1 MRTPR
6 TLLTLM
12 CVALSA
18 TALSQATSPASAA
31 ARGPALRGVQLVD
44 VDGATSLPA
53 VDAQLDG
60 ARRTGANMV
69 RLYGQW
75 GDLEAERPGQMAPG
89 YLRLI
94 DHTMQGAARRGMK
107 VALTLGFTPCWA
119 SSAPPAVRGT
129 CSTRAE
135 RDGAGRY
142 PPADP
147 ADFAR
152 FAGFAAKR
160 WGSFLAGLEVY
171 NEPDQSN
178 ELYFAGP
185 DKVARYAAL
194 LKAAYPAIKRADPRV
209 PVLGGAFVGKDGRF
223 LKALYA
229 AGAKGSY
236 DLLSVHFYDLVLDAL
251 KNVRAVQ
258 RANGDRTPLWLGEF
272 GWTSCF
278 PRQVTQGGH
287 VCVTPAVQG
296 ANLLDT
302 MQALQTISYVRGAMI
317 FSVRDTPEFSFGAFD
332 RLLRPKPAVAALR
345 RGFSRRPGRPRA
357 IRLHLARRGGAVVAS
372 GSGPAGGA
380 YQIDVAQGGTLR
392 YQVALRLDRDNHFR
406 VVLPAALGTR
416 GLRVTMFQQFLRRP
430 VTRRI

>member
-6 TLLTLM
+6 PLLTLLS
-12 CVALSA
+12 VALSA
-18 TALSQATSPASAA
+18 ITVSQAVSPASAA
-31 ARGPALRGVQLVD
+31 TRGPALRGVQLVD
-44 VDGATSLPA
+44 VDGSTSLRE
-53 VDAQLDG
+53 VDAQLDA

-75 GDLEAERPGQMAPG
+75 GDLEPDRRGQMEPA

-94 DHTMQGAARRGMK
+94 DHAMQAASGRGLK

-119 SSAPPAVRGT
+119 SSAPASVRGT
-129 CSTRAE
+129 CSTVAE
-135 RDGAGRY
+135 RAGAGRY
-142 PPADP
+142 PPTDP
-147 ADFAR
+147 NDFAR
-152 FAGFAAKR
+152 FAGFAAGR
-160 WGSFLAGLEVY
+160 WGSFLAGIEVY

-185 DKVARYAAL
+185 DKVGRYAAL
-194 LKAAYPAIKRADPRV
+194 LKAAYPVIKRANPRV
-209 PVLGGAFVGKDGRF
+209 PVLAGAFVGKDGRF
-223 LKALYA
+223 LRALYA
-229 AGAKGSY
+229 AGIKGSY

-251 KNVRAVQ
+251 KHVRAVQ

-287 VCVTPAVQG
+287 VCVTRNVQA

-302 MQALQTISYVRGAMI
+302 MQALETVSYVRGAMI
-317 FSVRDTPEFSFGAFD
+317 FAVRDTPEFNFGAFE
-332 RLLRPKPAVAALR
+332 RSGRAKPAVAALR
-345 RGFSRRPGRPRA
+345 RGFSSRPGGPRA
-357 IRLHLARRGGAVVAS
+357 LRLRLTRRGSRVVAS

-380 YQIDVAQGGTLR
+380 YQIDVARRGTLR
-392 YQVALRLDRDNHFR
+392 YQVALRLDRSNHFR

-416 GLRVTMFQQFLRRP
+416 DLRVKMFQQFLRRP